1 MSSGYCVFI
10 CCWAGPRTDHFGW
23 TFKVLVIFSFQ
34 GWWWWWCV
42 CVFLFSI
49 CCWQVS
55 DWVEAFAGKQ
65 TELWVLTFFLLSPLP
80 LSISCEPISS
90 FFYSPTPD
98 ASLPPSV
105 LLLFSSFPPGCTIL
119 LLSFFLLSHSFLS
132 FLFLYF
138 VIIIL
143 FSPEASCV
151 IQHHHINRTSLKS
164 WSLQDGHRK
173 VDLMKLISPTRFL
186 DSACACFL
194 ITFTILKQLL
204 SSRNLL
210 TLSLIRPSGFDL
222 NSGSLPQPYATKMLR
237 VSIWMSAAVKD
248 SSSGL
253 SVQFQCITAEA
264 KITLR

>member
-1 MSSGYCVFI
+1 MQGSRRSCECSHSS
-10 CCWAGPRTDHFGW
+10 
-23 TFKVLVIFSFQ
+23 S
-34 GWWWWWCV
+34 
-42 CVFLFSI
+42 
-49 CCWQVS
+49 
-55 DWVEAFAGKQ
+55 
-65 TELWVLTFFLLSPLP
+65 SPLFLSLSHVNPSARSSTLP
-80 LSISCEPISS
+80 LPM
-90 FFYSPTPD
+90 
-98 ASLPPSV
+98 PPS
-105 LLLFSSFPPGCTIL
+105 L
-119 LLSFFLLSHSFLS
+119 LLSSCCFLHFLLAALYCSCLFFLLSHSFLS

-210 TLSLIRPSGFDL
+210 TLSLIGPSGFDL

-237 VSIWMSAAVKD
+237 VSI
-248 SSSGL
+248 
-253 SVQFQCITAEA
+253 
-264 KITLR
+264 